1 MYRAARDRGGLP
13 GWPRLPGSARDLRG
27 TKVGTVKCARL
38 LADGAGAGGE
48 CSTYAN
54 APRGDRCIKVVRK

>member
-1 MYRAARDRGGLP
+1 M
-13 GWPRLPGSARDLRG
+13 PGSARDLRG